1 MNSSVYLDHFHFSKY
16 STHLNGASIE
26 TSDSQIL
33 ILSNMTYVTLKAM
46 KIRSQ
51 GIYWMSICCVILLTE
66 YVYQCRWK
74 KMWPESELNPR
85 LMQRVRQFQRTR
97 RHFRHWG
104 GGALWGSPCPWTDW
118 QTDRHDWKHYLRHF
132 TSYAQEISTLSTIT
146 LK

>member
-33 ILSNMTYVTLKAM
+33 IVSNMTYVTLKAM

-66 YVYQCRWK
+66 YVYQCQWK

-97 RHFRHWG
+97 RHFRHW
-104 GGALWGSPCPWTDW
+104 WGELYGDLLAHGQTGRLTDTTENTTFATS
-118 QTDRHDWKHYLRHF
+118 QVTLRKF
-132 TSYAQEISTLSTIT
+132 RP
-146 LK
+146 